1 MLIDEL
7 LPIWHFRERHRI
19 ATPAPAADL
28 LAAVDQVTWGE
39 VPVMRVLMR
48 VRSAGRLRPGSDRT
62 ILEDMAPLGFT
73 VLARN
78 EEEVVAAAVGR
89 PWSPAGGPAPLW
101 TQQPDPARLF
111 VDFSAPGWAKMIVN
125 FRVSAGQLTTETRVQ
140 LTTTDRAAHS
150 DATGLPSAFQA
161 GSSAANGWL
170 RLFGAPPGPT
180 PDIINVPDW
189 RGRVRPMQIRFSR
202 TLAIGSRLDP

>member
-7 LPIWHFRERHRI
+7 LPIWHFRERHRV
-19 ATPAPAADL
+19 ATAAPAADL

-48 VRSAGRLRPGSDRT
+48 ARSAGRLRPGSDRT
-62 ILEDMAPLGFT
+62 ILEDMARLGFT

-89 PWSPAGGPAPLW
+89 PWSPAGGAAPLW

-111 VDFSAPGWAKMIVN
+111 VDFSAKGWAKMIVN

-140 LTTTDRAAHS
+140 LTDDRSRRAIRPYWLAIR
-150 DATGLPSAFQA
+150 LPSGHIRRQWL
-161 GSSAANGWL
+161 AAID
-170 RLFGAPPGPT
+170 RRAT
-180 PDIINVPDW
+180 QPDT
-189 RGRVRPMQIRFSR
+189 RHHQRS
-202 TLAIGSRLDP
+202 

>member
-140 LTTTDRAAHS
+140 LTDDRSRRAFRRYWLAIR
-150 DATGLPSAFQA
+150 LPSGLIRRQWL
-161 GSSAANGWL
+161 AAIV
-170 RLFGAPPGPT
+170 RRAT
-180 PDIINVPDW
+180 RPDT
-189 RGRVRPMQIRFSR
+189 RHHQRS
-202 TLAIGSRLDP
+202 